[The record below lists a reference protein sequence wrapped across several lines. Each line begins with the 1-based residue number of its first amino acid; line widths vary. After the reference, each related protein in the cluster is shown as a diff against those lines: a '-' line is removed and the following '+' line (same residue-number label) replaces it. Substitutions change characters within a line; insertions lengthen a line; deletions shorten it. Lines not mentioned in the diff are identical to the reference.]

1 MTGPTPKAGIL
12 DIGAYVPGK
21 SSAEGIV
28 NPIKLSANENILGSS
43 KAARTAYLE
52 AASPPKPLP

>member
-21 SSAEGIV
+21 SSAEGV
-28 NPIKLSANENILGSS
+28 ANPIKLSANENILGSS